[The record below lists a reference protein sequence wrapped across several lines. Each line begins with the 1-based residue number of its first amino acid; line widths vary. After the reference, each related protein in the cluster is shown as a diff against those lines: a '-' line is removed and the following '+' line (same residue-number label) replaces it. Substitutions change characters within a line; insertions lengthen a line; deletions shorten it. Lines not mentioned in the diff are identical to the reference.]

1 MNDLQLKSSIT
12 ELLNQTNNA
21 SVLEAVLR
29 FFQDA
34 LAQKGASVWHTLSQA
49 EQQEVL
55 DAYLESEDD
64 ANLVAKESVI
74 NRLI

>member
-34 LAQKGASVWHTLSQA
+34 LAQKDASVWHTLSQG

>member
-12 ELLNQTNNA
+12 ELLNQTHNR
-21 SVLEAVLR
+21 SVLQAVLR

-34 LAQKGASVWHTLSQA
+34 LAQKEASAWHTLSQP

-55 DAYLESEDD
+55 NAYLESEDES
-64 ANLVAKESVI
+64 LLMEKESVF
-74 NRLI
+74 NQLK

>member
-1 MNDLQLKSSIT
+1 MNDLHLKSSIT

-21 SVLEAVLR
+21 SVLQAVLR

-34 LAQKGASVWHTLSQA
+34 LAQKEASVWHTLSQR

-64 ANLVAKESVI
+64 ATLVTKESVI
-74 NRLI
+74 NRLK

>member
-34 LAQKGASVWHTLSQA
+34 LAQKESSVWHTLSQA

-74 NRLI
+74 NQLK

>member
-1 MNDLQLKSSIT
+1 M
-12 ELLNQTNNA
+12 
-21 SVLEAVLR
+21 R

-34 LAQKGASVWHTLSQA
+34 LAQKEASVWHTLTKR

-64 ANLVAKESVI
+64 ANLITKEAAIS
-74 NRLI
+74 RLK